1 MRALAVA
8 CATLATAVLITA
20 CGGSGGLIPL
30 AGAGTL
36 RVDLARISADV
47 VEQNCTAATTDI
59 ATANNDFNSL
69 PTSVNTSLLTEL
81 QNGLTT
87 LATNALKECQ
97 GATSSTGPTQT
108 GSTGVTTA
116 TSTTGATSSSTTSS
130 TASSTA
136 STTTSSTPSSTAS
149 TTSSETTTT
158 GDTGSTCTTTT
169 PGQGGGTPA
178 CDGATSNAGG
188 GNGGAGNGG
197 AGGIGGPG
205 N

>member
-116 TSTTGATSSSTTSS
+116 TSTTGATSSTSSSTTSS

-188 GNGGAGNGG
+188 GNGGAG
-197 AGGIGGPG
+197 GIGGPG

>member
-8 CATLATAVLITA
+8 CSTLATTVLIAA
-20 CGGSGGLIPL
+20 CGGSGGLIPS
-30 AGAGTL
+30 ASAGTL

-81 QNGLTT
+81 QNGLTV
-87 LATNALKECQ
+87 LATSALKECQ

-116 TSTTGATSSSTTSS
+116 TSTTGATSSTSSTTTSS

-136 STTTSSTPSSTAS
+136 STTTSSTATSTAS
-149 TTSSETTTT
+149 TTTSSTASSTT
-158 GDTGSTCTTTT
+158 GDSGATCTTT
-169 PGQGGGTPA
+169 PGEGGGTPA
-178 CDGATSNAGG
+178 CEGATSTAGG
-188 GNGGAGNGG
+188 GNGGGS
-197 AGGIGGPG
+197 GGIGGPG
-205 N
+205 D